1 MSDNLKDKGPQD
13 RSRVNVNEQ
22 WELRYWSEKFNVSH
36 DRLKEA
42 VKNVGVSAAKVQEY
56 LKD

>member
-13 RSRVNVNEQ
+13 RSRVNVNEP

-42 VKNVGVSAAKVQEY
+42 VKNVGVSAVKVQEY

>member
-13 RSRVNVNEQ
+13 RSRVNVNEP

>member
-13 RSRVNVNEQ
+13 RSRVNVNEP

-42 VKNVGVSAAKVQEY
+42 VKKVGVSAAKVQEY
-56 LKD
+56 LND

>member
-1 MSDNLKDKGPQD
+1 M
-13 RSRVNVNEQ
+13 NVNEP

-42 VKNVGVSAAKVQEY
+42 VKKVGVSAAKVQEY
-56 LKD
+56 LND